1 MSKKPCFRTFFD
13 SQHVEGS
20 QTLLKSAWQHFYCT
34 FSSGKLNWKMSIL
47 VISEILGLLVNTL
60 TADDKYLLCNEEN
73 LPLSVRMQLS
83 KKGKTVL
90 KFFASFLKFPSHF
103 EHFSKKDDPHFK
115 GNIYKIF
122 WEAYSF
128 QSGMQLL
135 ISCIRI
141 ANL

>member
-1 MSKKPCFRTFFD
+1 
-13 SQHVEGS
+13 
-20 QTLLKSAWQHFYCT
+20 
-34 FSSGKLNWKMSIL
+34 
-47 VISEILGLLVNTL
+47 
-60 TADDKYLLCNEEN
+60 
-73 LPLSVRMQLS
+73 MQLS

-128 QSGMQLL
+128 QCGMQLL
-135 ISCIRI
+135 MWGEKFVDMVGECSSKLGTRI
-141 ANL
+141 AIPQ

>member
-1 MSKKPCFRTFFD
+1 
-13 SQHVEGS
+13 
-20 QTLLKSAWQHFYCT
+20 
-34 FSSGKLNWKMSIL
+34 MSIL

-103 EHFSKKDDPHFK
+103 EKKKKKDDPHFK

-122 WEAYSF
+122 W
-128 QSGMQLL
+128 GCLL
-135 ISCIRI
+135 LPMWN
-141 ANL
+141 AVVNVG